1 MLVEFHK
8 LLKVLLYKEAI
19 KMSQKV
25 AIISGGSSGIGKAI
39 AKSYAR
45 LGINVV
51 LLARN
56 KERLKAAVEE
66 IIIEGGVAKYVVA
79 DVSNTGTLQQA
90 IKEVFDKFGHIDI
103 IVNCAGGGPIGGV
116 LDISDEQWDE
126 NINVKQQGYVRL
138 TREAIPYLIKSGGG
152 HIINIIGMFGKQP
165 HPDFII
171 GSMTNAALLAFTKA
185 VSEEVAKFNIYV
197 NAINPGATDTE
208 LWKNT
213 VNEMALKANVSTDII
228 NKSISEAS
236 PLGRIAHPEDI
247 ANVAEFLISD
257 NAKFITGC
265 SINVDGGAYRGIA

>member
-1 MLVEFHK
+1 
-8 LLKVLLYKEAI
+8 
-19 KMSQKV
+19 MSQKV
-25 AIISGGSSGIGKAI
+25 AIISGGSGGIGKTI
-39 AKSYAR
+39 AKAYAK

-56 KERLKAAVEE
+56 EERLKDAVKE
-66 IIIEGGVAKYVVA
+66 IDSNGGTSKYVIA
-79 DVSNTGTLQQA
+79 DVTNTCTLQNA
-90 IKEVFDKFGHIDI
+90 VKEVYEMFGHIDI
-103 IVNCAGGGPIGGV
+103 IVNCAGGGPVGGI
-116 LDISDEQWDE
+116 LDISDEQWSE
-126 NINVKQQGYVRL
+126 NINIKQQGCVKL
-138 TREAIPYLIKSGGG
+138 TRESIPYLIKSGGG
-152 HIINIIGMFGKQP
+152 HIINIIGVFGKQP

-171 GSMTNAALLAFTKA
+171 GSMINAALLAFTKA

-213 VNEMALKANVSTDII
+213 LDEMALKSNVSAEMI

-236 PLGRIAHPEDI
+236 PFGRIANPQDI

-257 NAKFITGC
+257 NAKFITGS